1 MLSDKTINVISLGVF
16 VLWAMSMIY
25 DGYNAEYDP
34 PAAIHG
40 ALTIVLGGAVG
51 ARLTNKDKRDAS

>member
-1 MLSDKTINVISLGVF
+1 M
-16 VLWAMSMIY
+16 LWAASMIY
-25 DGYNAEYDP
+25 DGFNATYDP

-51 ARLTNKDKRDAS
+51 ARIVAKDKNG